1 MRSIIFVVSFFL
13 LFLTSCDGGGGNN
26 TNDNAVTGDTDT
38 TTDGDAVT
46 GDELIADDDSLTGDD
61 PATDSDA
68 PQFTI
73 AGFVQKGPFVQG
85 SEITIQELDA
95 SLVPIGTS
103 YTTDTIDDFG
113 SFGIAR
119 QMASNFIEVT
129 ASGFY
134 FNEVVGSLSAA
145 GIQFRV
151 VADIGEAKP
160 VNINILTTI
169 ERERIKELIGKGD
182 SFEEARAKAEQEI
195 LAIFNITGFE
205 TANFQ
210 EMDISKEG
218 DSNAI
223 LLAISAVLQQG
234 NSEAQLSELISKITQ
249 DIKTDGTLD
258 NETQRAK
265 IVEGGIALDLA
276 AVRTNIEDRYTDLG
290 LTDLTI
296 PPFEDFVD
304 SDGDGLIN
312 RFDFTAVFAPVTNAD
327 LAAVHT
333 SNAITVVLPPAIAE
347 ATATVDA
354 GTLVVN
360 GTESGATATVTD
372 GDTIAIRLTA
382 PTTHGETATA
392 NLTVSYDP
400 YEVTGAFAVTAKSDK
415 YFALEF
421 TAVSNAELLQTYTS
435 NEQTITLPATIADA
449 AATLDNGVI
458 LVNGVAKGASATVVN
473 GDTVAV
479 RLNAPTTHGATATAN
494 LTVSYGSDEVSGAY
508 AITARTDKYFT
519 LSFTAKSDA
528 DLAQNYTS
536 NEQTVTLP
544 ATIADAAATLDHG
557 AIVVNG
563 VAKGAS
569 ATVVNGD
576 KVAVRLSTVA
586 YDTAVIGTLTIN
598 YLGNTVS
605 GAFSVTAPRM
615 LCGTETCADRLI
627 GLVWTKDE
635 VNAGDGWGDARD
647 SCLKL
652 ELGGKSDW
660 RLPKVWEFRTII
672 RGCPADAETGGSC
685 GVIESCL
692 TGNCMSIGSCSCT
705 GGNTVFNEPS
715 YIWAMNQPMQGG
727 FWTGSVVT
735 DDTAKVWAAL
745 PANGPAIGMAG
756 KTNPYTHARCVRSD
770 TDVDEEYSDIYT
782 DPVTGLQ
789 WTREAAYITGP
800 TTVTHCADLTLEGKD
815 DWRLPTISE
824 LRTLVRDCPNLVTDG
839 ACGVTDSCLSGMT
852 CLDIPSCY
860 SCGEGSAGT
869 GPDDGYYW
877 EPGVWIYQNDPKN
890 IYLSSSTD
898 PDNGNPWTLDFY
910 NGSIRINP
918 GPATTG
924 DFMIR
929 CVRN

>member
-1 MRSIIFVVSFFL
+1 MKRFFL
-13 LFLTSCDGGGGNN
+13 HFFAIFSLLSLIACDDGGSNN
-26 TNDNAVTGDTDT
+26 PTDNTVTGDSDT
-38 TTDGDAVT
+38 TGGDGLIPDDDSLT
-46 GDELIADDDSLTGDD
+46 GDDPQSDDDSLTGDD
-61 PATDSDA
+61 PATDSDD
-68 PQFTI
+68 PQYTI

-85 SEITIQELDA
+85 SEITIQELDGA
-95 SLVPIGTS
+95 LVPIGTS

-113 SFGIAR
+113 AFEIAR
-119 QMASNFIEVT
+119 QMSSNFVEVT

-134 FNEVVGSLSAA
+134 FNEVVGSLSTA
-145 GIQFRV
+145 GINFRV
-151 VADIGEAKP
+151 VADITESKP

-182 SFEEARAKAEQEI
+182 TFESARAKAEQEI
-195 LAIFNITGFE
+195 LAVFNITGFE

-218 DSNAI
+218 DGNAI

-234 NSEAQLSELISKITQ
+234 NTEAELSELISKITQ

-265 IVEGGIALDLA
+265 IVEGGKDLDLA
-276 AVRTNIEDRYTDLG
+276 AVRTNIEARYTDLG

-312 RFDFTAVFAPVTNAD
+312 RFDFTALFTPVTSAD
-327 LAAVHT
+327 LDETHT
-333 SNAITVVLPPAIAE
+333 SNAITVVLPPSIAE
-347 ATATVDA
+347 ATATLDKGV
-354 GTLVVN
+354 LVIN
-360 GTESGATATVTD
+360 GAESGTTATVAD
-372 GDTIAIRLTA
+372 GDTIAIRLNA
-382 PTTHGETATA
+382 PTAHGTTATA
-392 NLTVSYDP
+392 TLTVSYDP
-400 YEVTGAFAVTAKSDK
+400 YEVIGTYAITAKSDN
-415 YFALEF
+415 YFSLSF
-421 TAVSNAELLQTYTS
+421 TAITDATLGQDYTS
-435 NEQTITLPATIADA
+435 NEQTITLPATIA
-449 AATLDNGVI
+449 N
-458 LVNGVAKGASATVVN
+458 
-473 GDTVAV
+473 
-479 RLNAPTTHGATATAN
+479 
-494 LTVSYGSDEVSGAY
+494 
-508 AITARTDKYFT
+508 
-519 LSFTAKSDA
+519 
-528 DLAQNYTS
+528 
-536 NEQTVTLP
+536 
-544 ATIADAAATLDHG
+544 AAATLDHG
-557 AIVVNG
+557 AIIVNG
-563 VAKGAS
+563 VAQGAS
-569 ATVVNGD
+569 TTLVNGD
-576 KVAVRLSTVA
+576 KVAVRLAASA
-586 YDTAVIGTLTIN
+586 YETAAVGTLTVT
-598 YLGNTVS
+598 YLGNEVT

-615 LCGTETCADRLI
+615 VCGADTCEDLLT

-635 VNAGDGWGDARD
+635 VNYGDGWGAARD
-647 SCLKL
+647 FCLKL

-672 RGCPADAETGGSC
+672 RGCPSDAEAGGTC
-685 GVIESCL
+685 GVTESCL

-705 GGNTVFNEPS
+705 GGNTVFNDPS

-727 FWTGSVVT
+727 FWTGSIVT
-735 DDTAKVWAAL
+735 DDTTKAWAAL
-745 PANGPAIGMAG
+745 PADGPAIGTAG

-789 WTREAAYITGP
+789 WTREAAHIMGP

-824 LRTLVRDCPNLVTDG
+824 LRALVRGCPNLVTDG

-860 SCGEGSAGT
+860 SCGEGSSGT

-877 EPGVWIYQNDPKN
+877 EPGIWIYQNDPKN
-890 IYLSSSTD
+890 IYLSASTD

-910 NGSIRINP
+910 NGALRINP
-918 GPATTG
+918 GPATSG

-929 CVRN
+929 CVRDN